1 MALFNLFLIFF
12 DLLFFFISMYIN
24 VKTIRR
30 RRRRKL
36 TKVTDLVTFTS
47 FFVQW
52 IRSAQEVTTG
62 VTVEGDLIAKI

>member
-1 MALFNLFLIFF
+1 
-12 DLLFFFISMYIN
+12 MYIN
-24 VKTIRR
+24 VKTIRRR

-52 IRSAQEVTTG
+52 IRSAQEVTTA
-62 VTVEGDLIAKI
+62 VSVEGDLITKI

>member
-1 MALFNLFLIFF
+1 
-12 DLLFFFISMYIN
+12 MYIN

-36 TKVTDLVTFTS
+36 TKVTGLVTFTS

-52 IRSAQEVTTG
+52 IRSAQEVTTA
-62 VTVEGDLIAKI
+62 VSVEGDLITKI

>member
-1 MALFNLFLIFF
+1 
-12 DLLFFFISMYIN
+12 MYIN
-24 VKTIRR
+24 VKTIRRRRR

-52 IRSAQEVTTG
+52 IRSAQEVTTA
-62 VTVEGDLIAKI
+62 VSVEGDLITKI

>member
-1 MALFNLFLIFF
+1 
-12 DLLFFFISMYIN
+12 MYIN

-30 RRRRKL
+30 RRRKL
-36 TKVTDLVTFTS
+36 TKVTGLVTFTS

-62 VTVEGDLIAKI
+62 VSVEGDLLQKFDCISSKSFKWQ